1 MKVKTSE
8 LIGQALNWAVAKCE
22 KEAGYNI
29 REGHGGTLLVVDSN
43 DFGAPAA
50 FSTDW
55 AQAGPIIER
64 ENIAIERHVAMRGCA
79 VIGFHEWYATHPK
92 NYGGLI
98 RHTGRAPSLLVAAMR
113 AYVSSKLGDTVNI
126 PEVL

>member
-1 MKVKTSE
+1 MKVKTRE

-55 AQAGPIIER
+55 AQGGPIIER
-64 ENIAIERHVAMRGCA
+64 ERIGVWTANGITWHGRDFVLLA
-79 VIGFHEWYATHPK
+79 VSDGQTP
-92 NYGGLI
+92 
-98 RHTGRAPSLLVAAMR
+98 LVAAMR
-113 AYVSSKLGDTVNI
+113 AYVSSELGDTVDI